1 MAVVRKVPLFEATMS
16 TPEEIYAAANALPPN
31 DRWVLVTRLWET
43 LPPEAWDAPDDL
55 QLAEIQRRSAEFDA
69 GDVAPIG
76 KAEVQRLIRERLASD
91 G

>member
-1 MAVVRKVPLFEATMS
+1 MS
-16 TPEEIYAAANALPPN
+16 TPEEILAAANALPPN

-55 QLAEIQRRSAEFDA
+55 ELAEIQRRSAEYDA
-69 GDVAPIG
+69 GGVVPVD
-76 KAEVQRLIRERLASD
+76 KTEVQRLIRERLASD